1 MSYQDEARN
10 RSGDVAGWRSK
21 LRGADSGVRD
31 VSRAAWIPAY
41 SGSHENH
48 GRPGMTTDPPA
59 DRQRNASRVFS
70 DSVCTGK
77 EFRDK
82 SYKP

>member
-1 MSYQDEARN
+1 MSLDGGRN
-10 RSGDVAGWRSK
+10 SEEQTPVTRE
-21 LRGADSGVRD
+21 
-31 VSRAAWIPAY
+31 VSRAGWIPAY

-48 GRPGMTTDPPA
+48 GHPGMTTDPPA

-82 SYKP
+82 SHKP

>member
-1 MSYQDEARN
+1 MFLA
-10 RSGDVAGWRSK
+10 
-21 LRGADSGVRD
+21 L
-31 VSRAAWIPAY
+31 AWIPAY

-48 GRPGMTTDPPA
+48 GHPGMTTDPPA

-82 SYKP
+82 SHKP